1 MLFCVGALYKDVTA
15 AVNRCATQR
24 QEQTNG
30 YLYYSQPK
38 VQSDVGS
45 HVQVLYMGQCDTC
58 PVPPATALSVGSSK
72 SRKVTFLIV
81 SWPSFFTATLLC
93 CACAGPAQVR
103 ARKHIFHAG
112 LERWK
117 ME

>member
-1 MLFCVGALYKDVTA
+1 VLEYGGASPLMLFWVGALYKDVTA

-30 YLYYSQPK
+30 YLYCSQPK

-72 SRKVTFLIV
+72 SRKVTFLSTSFLI
-81 SWPSFFTATLLC
+81 FFTVVSSVC
-93 CACAGPAQVR
+93 EIPKSGSGQ
-103 ARKHIFHAG
+103 
-112 LERWK
+112 
-117 ME
+117 M